1 MEPQRGLHHCSQR
14 TGGMIVNPL
23 YICTVLPQSLVVANL
38 PETLKRNIYGNR
50 NDVNVNTLRGQ
61 GLYEIQKN
69 KVLLVF
75 LNSLKM

>member
-50 NDVNVNTLRGQ
+50 
-61 GLYEIQKN
+61 I
-69 KVLLVF
+69 
-75 LNSLKM
+75 M